1 MIELEN
7 YVAGLRI
14 SQGEGAGGPFV
25 LLPWQKRLLRGAFA
39 PSVQTAAVSVGRGNG
54 KTTLFAATAAAAV
67 DGPLVRPRG
76 ETVVVASS
84 FGQSRILF
92 EHARA
97 FLAPVLDTRWRRA
110 GGAFQN
116 SRFGEFGICRRS
128 VDWRSASVHR
138 LGPQTRAWTSA
149 VVSSL

>member
-14 SQGEGAGGPFV
+14 SQGAGAGGAFV

-92 EHARA
+92 EHAR
-97 FLAPVLDTRWRRA
+97 
-110 GGAFQN
+110 G
-116 SRFGEFGICRRS
+116 
-128 VDWRSASVHR
+128 
-138 LGPQTRAWTSA
+138 
-149 VVSSL
+149 VS